1 MWSNLPDFMRNTAV
15 IDSTLKQK
23 TLTVSRQAGQG
34 YKSFT
39 MHKDSTFIDTAQ
51 AFEQEVVSIFQGVTV
66 TDAAAPIEVTSAAAL
81 FARSTDSSNGLAK
94 LSLELRAIKA
104 DQGKDAYTA
113 ARRSQCQAFCLGHWE
128 TRGKPKAP
136 GRLLA
141 FDVDGS
147 GRPEHSKYLK
157 AAAQSPY
164 IARVD
169 LSLGNGT
176 RVWCLADF
184 APDQR
189 ESVYLAL
196 AAHLAS
202 VFDVPLK
209 GEADISGPHL
219 DTATKDLKRLWFPSW
234 TPPDQ
239 VYQPDRCQVFRM
251 EAQERQAPQKGDR
264 RGGKRST
271 QAPGQYLTE
280 FTTDEKVADLIR
292 QITERGID
300 LTQGVGDWFAKTL
313 LAIAA
318 QYGEAGRSMA
328 HDISRFHN
336 GYKAAETDQEFD
348 RALKKHN
355 GSVSIASLFYW
366 AKEHGVTF
374 DAQRIIAQ
382 RRAQGGKA
390 PEVPAQ
396 LNGKPAAPSIQ
407 IVPPPPVVGQ
417 ELPPPAKS
425 LGLTIGEGRYSCTK
439 GDKGSVPVSNFTIRP
454 LYLLR
459 DSRDPK
465 RVWELTNVKGQT
477 AVICCP
483 VKLMS
488 SPREFSALVE
498 GKGNFVPSFTSSQF
512 STIKEYLFEHEQAA
526 EEISTLGYQ
535 PVSGLYAFS
544 NAVFDGKAI
553 YQANEYGIAQIN
565 GSQYYLPAFSKV
577 NEDAEREF
585 HNERKFVFQ
594 PGKADFQAWA
604 AKLVEVFGENA
615 IIGICHVVAAAF
627 RDLVFERA
635 NCFPLLFMYGPKGT
649 GKSTFRL
656 ALQKLFGD
664 YHNEDAIGLGSS
676 SSPKG
681 FARKLAQV
689 RNSLV
694 CFEEYKNKIAP
705 PLIEMLK
712 NVYDGIGYERAQT
725 SNDNKTHATLV
736 NSAVILAGQEMPTK
750 ENALFSRVLMLTFD
764 KTKFTDGQRR
774 AFSELEALKSEGLG
788 NVLLEILKHRET
800 VAKSIK
806 ERFSTIY
813 GHLRQDKHTQHMDE
827 RTLKNVAAVLA
838 PFLALEKLLAFP
850 FDYATAYRV
859 VRDRVKSQDQ
869 QMKQSSEVSQFWD
882 IVDALEGRGIY
893 KGTHYVLSGDG
904 ESLYLNMS
912 KVFPAYYE
920 AATKQNLNALD
931 LSTLES
937 YLSMQPYFVR
947 PQGEGG
953 ERLKKRVSMDTGNGA
968 KKMVRCMEFK
978 TAELEQISS
987 VNFWSVFFENTGQ

>member
-1 MWSNLPDFMRNTAV
+1 M
-15 IDSTLKQK
+15 KQK
-23 TLTVSRQAGQG
+23 TLTVSTQAGQG
-34 YKSFT
+34 YNSLT
-39 MHKDSTFIDTAQ
+39 MHKDSIYIDTAQ
-51 AFEQEVVSIFQGVTV
+51 AFEKELVSIFQNV
-66 TDAAAPIEVTSAAAL
+66 AAKNGTKPKQWGPIGEFFQQCAENEAL
-81 FARSTDSSNGLAK
+81 EALTAD
-94 LSLELRAIKA
+94 LRALKA
-104 DQGKDAYTA
+104 KAPDAYKDA
-113 ARRSQCQAFCLGHWE
+113 RRTKCPAFCLGRWE
-128 TRGKPKAP
+128 SRGKLESPSK
-136 GRLLA
+136 LLA
-141 FDVDGS
+141 FDIDGGS
-147 GRPEHSKYLK
+147 ADTYPKHL
-157 AAAQSPY
+157 AAAPRSPY
-164 IARVD
+164 IARMEQ
-169 LSLGNGT
+169 SLGGGA
-176 RVWCLADF
+176 RIYVIADF
-184 APDQR
+184 EA
-189 ESVYLAL
+189 ESRAAVYLAI
-196 AAHLAS
+196 AQHLAK
-202 VFDVPLK
+202 VFSLPLK
-209 GEADISGPHL
+209 GEASEGEHV
-219 DTATKDLKRLWFPSW
+219 DTSTTDETRLWFPAY
-234 TPPDQ
+234 TPPDL
-239 VYQPDRCQVFRM
+239 VYQPGQCQVFKL

-264 RGGKRST
+264 RGAKTT
-271 QAPGQYLTE
+271 QDGGQYLTE
-280 FTTDEKVADLIR
+280 FTTDEKVGDLIR
-292 QITERGID
+292 QITERRID
-300 LTQGVGDWFAKTL
+300 LTKGVEDWFAKAL
-313 LAIAA
+313 LPLAA
-318 QYGEAGRSMA
+318 EFGEAGRSMA
-328 HDISRFHN
+328 HDLSRFHPD
-336 GYKAAETDQEFD
+336 YKPAETDEHFSN
-348 RALKKHN
+348 ALKKHN
-355 GSVSIASLFYW
+355 GSVSIASFFDW
-366 AKEHGVTF
+366 AKQHGITF

-390 PEVPAQ
+390 PNVPAQ
-396 LNGKPAAPSIQ
+396 LNGKPAAPPSIP
-407 IVPPPPVVGQ
+407 IMPPPPVVGQ
-417 ELPPPAKS
+417 ELPDPDKDISS
-425 LGLTIGEGRYSCTK
+425 LRIENGRYKCPTERR
-439 GDKGSVPVSNFTIRP
+439 GHAPVTNFLIRP

-459 DSRDPK
+459 DSQHPK
-465 RVWELTNVKGQT
+465 RVWELTNVKGET
-477 AVICCP
+477 VVICCP
-483 VKLMS
+483 VKTMS

-498 GKGNFVPSFTSSQF
+498 GKGNFVPSFTSAQF
-512 STIKEYLFEHEQAA
+512 SIVKEYLFEHEQAA

-535 PVSGLYAFS
+535 PGGGLYAFS
-544 NAVFDGKAI
+544 NAIFDGQAL
-553 YQANEYGIAQIN
+553 YQVNEYGIAQVN
-565 GSQYYLPAFSKV
+565 DKQYYLPAFSKV

-585 HNERKFVFQ
+585 NNERKFVFQ

-725 SNDNKTHATLV
+725 SNDNRTHATLV

-774 AFSELEALKSEGLG
+774 AFSELETLKSEGLG

-806 ERFSTIY
+806 ERFLTIY

-838 PFLALEKLLAFP
+838 PFLALEKLLPFP

-904 ESLYLNMS
+904 ESLYLNMN
-912 KVFPAYYE
+912 KVFPAYFE

-978 TAELEQISS
+978 TAELEQITS
-987 VNFWSVFFENTGQ
+987 VNFWNVFFESTGQ

>member
-1 MWSNLPDFMRNTAV
+1 V

-39 MHKDSTFIDTAQ
+39 MHKDSTFVDTAQ
-51 AFEQEVVSIFQGVTV
+51 AFEQEVVSIFKGVTV

-104 DQGKDAYTA
+104 DQGKDAYKA

-264 RGGKRST
+264 GGANAPKA
-271 QAPGQYLTE
+271 QPGQYAVE

-390 PEVPAQ
+390 ADVPAQ
-396 LNGKPAAPSIQ
+396 LNRKPAAPPSIP

-417 ELPPPAKS
+417 ELPPPDES
-425 LGLTIGEGRYSCTK
+425 LGLKIEKGRYKCPKSEK
-439 GDKGSVPVSNFTIRP
+439 VSVHVTNFTIRP
-454 LYLLR
+454 LYLLL

-483 VKLMS
+483 VKMMS

-512 STIKEYLFEHEQAA
+512 SMIKEYLFEHEQHA
-526 EEISTLGYQ
+526 EEISILGYQ
-535 PVSGLYAFS
+535 PESGLYAFS
-544 NAVFDGKAI
+544 NGLFDGKAF
-553 YQANEYGIAQIN
+553 YEANEYGIAQVN
-565 GSQYYLPAFSKV
+565 GKYYYLPAFSKV
-577 NEDAEREF
+577 NEGTGDF
-585 HNERKFVFQ
+585 DNEKKFVYR
-594 PGKADFQAWA
+594 PGKADFATWA
-604 AKLVEVFGENA
+604 AKFIEVFGENG
-615 IIGICHVVAAAF
+615 IIGICHAVAAVF
-627 RDLVFERA
+627 RDLVYQQA
-635 NCFPLLFMYGPKGT
+635 NCFPLEFMFGPKGT
-649 GKSTFRL
+649 GKTTFRL
-656 ALQKLFGD
+656 GLYKLFGD
-664 YHNEDAIGLGSS
+664 YDNKDVIGLGSS
-676 SSPKG
+676 SSSKG
-681 FARKLAQV
+681 FYRKLAQV

-694 CFEEYKNKIAP
+694 CFEEYKNKISP
-705 PLIEMLK
+705 HLIEMLK
-712 NVYDGIGYERAQT
+712 NVFDGIGYERAQT
-725 SNDNKTHATLV
+725 TNDNKTHSTEV
-736 NSAVILAGQEMPTK
+736 NSAVILAGQEIPNK
-750 ENALFSRVLMLTFD
+750 ESALFSRVFMLTFT
-764 KTKFTDGQRR
+764 KTKFTDQERK
-774 AFSELEALKSEGLG
+774 AFQELETLISEGLG

-800 VAKSIK
+800 VAKGIR
-806 ERFSTIY
+806 ERFSMIY
-813 GHLRQDKHTQHMDE
+813 RHLRQDAQTQNMDE

-838 PFLALEKLLAFP
+838 PFLALETLLAFP
-850 FDYATAYRV
+850 FDYKTAYRV
-859 VRDRVKSQDQ
+859 IRERIMSQDQ

-882 IVDALEGRGIY
+882 IVEALEGRGIY

-904 ESLYLNMS
+904 ESIFINMG

-920 AATKQNLNALD
+920 QATRQNLNVLD
-931 LSTLES
+931 QGTLES

-947 PQGEGG
+947 PQEGGG
-953 ERLKKRVSMDTGNGA
+953 ERLKRRVAMDNGSGV

-978 TAELEQISS
+978 TEALEQITS
-987 VNFWSVFFENTGQ
+987 VNFWNVFFESTGQ